1 VIIRQGTIQDLD
13 TLVDFNAAMAF
24 ETEGLILDRE
34 RLRCGVKA
42 VLSDP
47 SRGFYW
53 VAEVEGRV
61 VGQMMITFEWSDWRN
76 GTFWWIQSVY
86 VSPEH
91 RRRGVFRALYE
102 HVEKQA
108 RDLPG
113 VCGLRLYV
121 EGGNAKA
128 QRTYAS
134 LGMQRTSYQI
144 FEKDFVLVRSAH

>member
-1 VIIRQGTIQDLD
+1 MIIRQGTIQDLD

-76 GTFWWIQSVY
+76 GTFWWIQSV
-86 VSPEH
+86 
-91 RRRGVFRALYE
+91 
-102 HVEKQA
+102 
-108 RDLPG
+108 
-113 VCGLRLYV
+113 
-121 EGGNAKA
+121 
-128 QRTYAS
+128 
-134 LGMQRTSYQI
+134 
-144 FEKDFVLVRSAH
+144 

>member
-1 VIIRQGTIQDLD
+1 MTIRLGTIQDLD
-13 TLVDFNAAMAF
+13 TLIDFNAAMAL
-24 ETEGLILDRE
+24 ETEGLMLDRE

-47 SRGFYW
+47 SKGFYW
-53 VAEVEGRV
+53 VAEVERRV

-121 EGGNAKA
+121 EGGNTKA
-128 QRTYAS
+128 QHTYAS
-134 LGMQRTSYQI
+134 LGMQRTSYEI
-144 FEKDFVLVRSAH
+144 FEKDFVLTRSAH